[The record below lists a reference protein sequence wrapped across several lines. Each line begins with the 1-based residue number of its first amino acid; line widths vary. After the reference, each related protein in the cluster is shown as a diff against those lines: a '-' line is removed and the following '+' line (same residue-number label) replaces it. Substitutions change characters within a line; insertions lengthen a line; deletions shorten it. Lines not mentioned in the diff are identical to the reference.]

1 VPDRIPTL
9 WGAVVGLAGA
19 VALPL
24 CVHAQAPGDARASAP
39 LPQAEAV
46 RAAGPI
52 HLDGHLDEPAWQA
65 APPITS
71 FTELDPQEGRPVS
84 EPTEVRI
91 VYDGDAIYVGAR
103 LAGPV
108 RYRLGRRDME
118 LLDSDWFGVAFDSYH
133 DHRTAFHFQVNPGGV
148 ERDAAIRMASG
159 QVTEDDSWD
168 AVWEVAASRDAA
180 GWTVE
185 LRIPFSQLRFRAT
198 PEQTWGLQL
207 ERIIGSRQEYAEWAF
222 TPKSELAG
230 VQRYGQLVGLRG
242 VEPGKRLEVLPYVV
256 GRGEY
261 VDPGPDPFR
270 TSAEHSGTAGAD
282 LLYRVASDATLNVT
296 IHPDFGQ
303 VEVDPAIVNL
313 GVYETF
319 FPEKRPFFVEGG
331 EIFQFTGNTSGG
343 DLFYS
348 RRIGRPPQ
356 LAPPTAASDV
366 PTETQIPAAVKLS
379 GKTAGGWSFGVL
391 DAVTARENAQ
401 YVTDTLGTPGT
412 LAVEPL
418 TNYFVGR
425 ARHEAGAGRSWVGGI
440 VTAVDRTLTTPNL
453 QAGLR
458 SAAYAAGVDWRHEWG
473 GHRSWALQ
481 GSIVGD
487 AVFGSREA
495 LIATQRQSNH
505 YFQRPDAPYLGVDSA
520 ATSLTGYSAG
530 VSLSKQAGAHWRGS
544 IAGALTSPAFEVNDL
559 GFQTRTDR
567 RDAQAN
573 LVYVE
578 NRPRPFFR
586 EYDLGLTWRSEANYD
601 GDRIQEFVVLSGGFT
616 HTAFWRITGFAR
628 YRIRSWDDRSTR
640 GGPMIIRP
648 AETEFQLAARTD
660 TRKAVQL
667 YGTADRTYDEDGGGS
682 WDFVLQAVVQSPR
695 WNLTLGPGV
704 RTGRIAAQYMGTVAD
719 TTATAT
725 YGRRYLFAPLDFTQ
739 VDADIRLN
747 FAFTPHVSLQTYVQ
761 PLIFSSD
768 YGPVGSLAAP
778 RTFDFAPYTGA
789 APSLDGTFRSLR
801 GNLVLTWEW
810 RPGSRLYVAW
820 QHWRQGAIADP
831 TFSFSRDLPGL
842 FDARSNNIVVVKI
855 SDWLNF

>member
-1 VPDRIPTL
+1 MTPPCHV
-9 WGAVVGLAGA
+9 GATAAALALLLARPAGA
-19 VALPL
+19 KAQEPA
-24 CVHAQAPGDARASAP
+24 HAAA
-39 LPQAEAV
+39 PQAQAV
-46 RAAGPI
+46 RATGPI
-52 HLDGHLDEPAWQA
+52 HVDGRLDEPAWRS
-65 APPITS
+65 APAITS
-71 FTELDPQEGRPVS
+71 FTQLDPQEGQPVS

-91 VYDGDAIYVGAR
+91 VYDDDAIYLGAR
-103 LAGPV
+103 LTGPV
-108 RYRLGRRDME
+108 RYRLGRRDMD

-148 ERDAAIRMASG
+148 ERDAAVRMESG

-168 AVWEVAASRDAA
+168 PVWEVATSRDAG
-180 GWTVE
+180 GWTAE

-230 VQRYGQLVGLRG
+230 VQRYGYLVGLRG

-256 GRGEY
+256 ARGEY
-261 VDPGPDPFR
+261 VDPGADPFKH
-270 TSAEHSGTAGAD
+270 SAEHSGTGGAD
-282 LLYRVASDATLNVT
+282 VLYRVASDATVNAT
-296 IHPDFGQ
+296 INPDFGQ

-319 FPEKRPFFVEGG
+319 FPEKRPFFVEGS
-331 EIFQFTGNTSGG
+331 EIFRFTGNTSGG

-366 PTETQIPAAVKLS
+366 PSETHIPAAVKLS

-391 DAVTARENAQ
+391 DALTARENAR
-401 YVTDTLGTPGT
+401 YVADTLGTAAT

-425 ARHEAGAGRSWVGGI
+425 ARHEANAGRSWFGGI
-440 VTAVDRTLTTPNL
+440 LTAVDRDLATPNL

-458 SAAYAAGVDWRHEWG
+458 SAAYAAGVDWRHEWA
-473 GHRSWALQ
+473 HRSWAFQ

-487 AVFGSREA
+487 AIFGSHEA
-495 LIATQRQSNH
+495 ISATQRQSNH
-505 YFQRPDAPYLGVDSA
+505 YFQRPDAAYLGVDSQ
-520 ATSLTGYSAG
+520 ATSLTGYSVG
-530 VSLSKQAGAHWRGS
+530 VNLSKQAGAHWRGS

-567 RDAQAN
+567 RDAEAD

-586 EYDLGLTWRSEANYD
+586 EYDMNLTWRNESNYD
-601 GDRIQEFVVLSGGFT
+601 GDQIQQFVVFGGGFT
-616 HTAFWRITGFAR
+616 HTDFWRVTGSAR
-628 YRIRSWDDRSTR
+628 YRWRSWDDRATR

-648 AETEFQLAARTD
+648 AETELAIGLRTD
-660 TRKAVQL
+660 SRKPVL
-667 YGTADRTYDEDGGGS
+667 LNPFVDRTYDEYGGGS
-682 WDFVLQAVVQSPR
+682 WDVGLNVVVRTPR
-695 WNLTLGPGV
+695 WNLTVGPGV
-704 RTGRIAAQYMGTVAD
+704 STGRIAAQYVGTVPD
-719 TTATAT
+719 SSATVT
-725 YGRRYLFAPLDFTQ
+725 YGSRYLFAPLDFTQ
-739 VDADIRLN
+739 VDADIRFNVAL
-747 FAFTPHVSLQTYVQ
+747 TPRLSLQAYVQ

-768 YGPVGSLAAP
+768 YGQVGALAAP
-778 RTFDFAPYTGA
+778 RTFDFAPYAGA

-820 QHWRQGAIADP
+820 QHWRQGVIADP
-831 TFSFSRDLPGL
+831 TFDFSRDVPGL
-842 FDARSNNIVVVKI
+842 FAARSNNIVVVKV